1 VCNRVFMAAS
11 FDVNTTSH
19 IAKAEDVLAS
29 EFETVPRDL
38 IHALLIREV
47 SQFEAAKV
55 RDFVPLLAAKAVRR
69 RLCQD
74 GDTIVLP

>member
-1 VCNRVFMAAS
+1 MAFS
-11 FDVNTTSH
+11 PTVTTTSH

-38 IHALLIREV
+38 IHALLVREV
-47 SQFEAAKV
+47 NRFEAAKV
-55 RDFVPLLAAKAVRR
+55 RDFVPLLAAKAVRT
-69 RLCQD
+69 RLRQD